1 MLLFSEPI
9 YRFHTDQLVPS
20 RGDMVSATVGRAAR
34 HKSCREQSIY
44 IEQLT
49 IVCALYVMT
58 YKGRLGF
65 VRTIIRKIRMIL
77 ELV

>member
-1 MLLFSEPI
+1 M
-9 YRFHTDQLVPS
+9 
-20 RGDMVSATVGRAAR
+20 SATVGRAAR